1 MHDIT
6 FDKKEEKEESQIN
19 TSLEEELEK
28 QKQKIEQL
36 NNYINTIQIF
46 PKEEVEKPKEEL
58 PAEPIFN
65 EVKEEVPTVVEEVK
79 KVEEIQT
86 VEETTEE
93 KPIDEG
99 DLFSLIDSMYEKRDE

>member
-1 MHDIT
+1 MI
-6 FDKKEEKEESQIN
+6 KKKKKKKVKSIHHW
-19 TSLEEELEK
+19 K
-28 QKQKIEQL
+28 K
-36 NNYINTIQIF
+36 NNYINTIQNENEIF